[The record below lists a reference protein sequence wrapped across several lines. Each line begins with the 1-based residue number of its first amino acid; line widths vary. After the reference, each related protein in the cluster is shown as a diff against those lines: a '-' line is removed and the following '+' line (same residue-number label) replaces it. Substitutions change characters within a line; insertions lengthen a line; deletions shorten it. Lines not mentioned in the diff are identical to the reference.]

1 MENRSSVKREK
12 SCKLK
17 KVSHVVVVRKI
28 GFLDPVLRRES
39 GAEESDQDR
48 CQAEAEDSPDYDFAG
63 PVADAFLEMWE
74 LTLVYFSAE
83 LVDQHVE
90 VASLVA
96 EYHPDTQSV
105 IDDDEGEADRD
116 RESAGI
122 HAFEVADGS
131 EERDRK
137 SGMGA
142 RHVTMGEYVFRFPT
156 VAQREEDEF
165 DDLRKKTDENREKED
180 KMRLN
185 EGRHI
190 FRGV

>member
-1 MENRSSVKREK
+1 MRSSVEK
-12 SCKLK
+12 WIVEPS
-17 KVSHVVVVRKI
+17 VS
-28 GFLDPVLRRES
+28 GGS

-74 LTLVYFSAE
+74 LTLVYFPAE

-96 EYHPDTQSV
+96 EYHPDTERV

-142 RHVTMGEYVFRFPT
+142 RHVTMGEYVFRFPA
-156 VAQREEDEF
+156 VAQREEDEL

-190 FRGV
+190 F